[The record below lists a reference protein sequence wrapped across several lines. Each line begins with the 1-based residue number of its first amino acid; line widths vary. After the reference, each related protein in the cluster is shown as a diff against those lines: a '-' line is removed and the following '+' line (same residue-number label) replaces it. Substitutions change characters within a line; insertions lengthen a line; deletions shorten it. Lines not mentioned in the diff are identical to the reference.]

1 VKKMSDEINCPYC
14 HIVIDPINIMGDS
27 DWDEQEF
34 DWYDDVECPNCNKRF
49 KIRQF
54 DVEITRSFEIEKYE

>member
-1 VKKMSDEINCPYC
+1 MSDEINCPYC